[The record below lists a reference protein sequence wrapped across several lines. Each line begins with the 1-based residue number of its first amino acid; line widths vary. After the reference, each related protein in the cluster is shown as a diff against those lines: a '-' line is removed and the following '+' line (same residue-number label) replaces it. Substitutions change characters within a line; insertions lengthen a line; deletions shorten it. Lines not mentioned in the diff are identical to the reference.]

1 MNKKII
7 TIAIALALPFTASAL
22 TSADKEGCEGG
33 YRHGEKM
40 ERMTKELNLNE
51 EQKTK
56 MDALFKEQHEKY
68 KTIHEE
74 TRTRLKEILTPEQ
87 MTKMDEM
94 KKRHHEKW
102 QHKKDIE
109 KKN

>member
-7 TIAIALALPFTASAL
+7 TIAIALALPL
-22 TSADKEGCEGG
+22 TVAAMPGAEKEGYEGG

-40 ERMTKELNLNE
+40 ERMSKELNLNE

-56 MDALFKEQHEKY
+56 MDTLFKEQHEKY
-68 KTIHEE
+68 KSLHEE

-87 MTKMDEM
+87 MQKMDEI
-94 KKRHHEKW
+94 KKRHHEQWKS
-102 QHKKDIE
+102 KRGME
-109 KKN
+109 KQK

>member
-7 TIAIALALPFTASAL
+7 TVALALALPL
-22 TSADKEGCEGG
+22 TVAAMPETDKEN
-33 YRHGEKM
+33 YDWAHHGDRM

-68 KTIHEE
+68 KAIHEE
-74 TRTRLKEILTPEQ
+74 TRARLKEILTPEQ

-94 KKRHHEKW
+94 KKRHQEQW
-102 QHKKDIE
+102 QQKKGIE
-109 KKN
+109 KQK

>member
-7 TIAIALALPFTASAL
+7 TIAIALALPL
-22 TSADKEGCEGG
+22 TVAAMPGAEKEGFEGG

-40 ERMTKELNLNE
+40 ERMAKELNLNE

-68 KTIHEE
+68 KSLHEE

-87 MTKMDEM
+87 MQKMDEI
-94 KKRHHEKW
+94 KKRHHEQWKS
-102 QHKKDIE
+102 KRGME
-109 KKN
+109 KQE

>member
-7 TIAIALALPFTASAL
+7 TIAIALALPFSASAG
-22 TSADKEGCEGG
+22 AGAEKEGFEGG

-40 ERMTKELNLNE
+40 ERMAKELNLNE

-68 KTIHEE
+68 KSLHEE

-87 MTKMDEM
+87 MQKMDEI
-94 KKRHHEKW
+94 KKRHHEQWKS
-102 QHKKDIE
+102 KRGME
-109 KKN
+109 KQK

>member
-1 MNKKII
+1 
-7 TIAIALALPFTASAL
+7 
-22 TSADKEGCEGG
+22 
-33 YRHGEKM
+33 
-40 ERMTKELNLNE
+40 MTKELNLNE

-68 KTIHEE
+68 KALHEE

-87 MTKMDEM
+87 IKKMDEM

-102 QHKKDIE
+102 KSKKGVE
-109 KKN
+109 KQD